1 MLCDGSHLCRYAQD
15 SAGARNVAAFLT
27 DLADSDPAAV
37 LRSSGVAVLLSHLDG
52 ENYAMRNAIISMLTA
67 IVCHIVATDGQVRR
81 RNYVLLCSFR
91 SRRTLMHSR

>member
-1 MLCDGSHLCRYAQD
+1 MAT
-15 SAGARNVAAFLT
+15 FLT

-67 IVCHIVATDGQVRR
+67 IVCHIVATDGQVCSYTRVAFRR
-81 RNYVLLCSFR
+81 DLDALHHHGFHEHDCHVDTRNIR
-91 SRRTLMHSR
+91 MTLEFV